1 MNDLQPQ
8 KVFEI
13 FEDITRVPRPS
24 KHEEQI
30 VAWIKGFADEHHI
43 DYVED
48 ETHNLLLRVPAT
60 KGYESHEGVILQA
73 HMDMVCEKNADIQ
86 HDFFK
91 DPIDHYVDGDWIRTR
106 GTTLGA
112 DNGIGLS
119 LALAVLTD
127 TTLPH
132 PALEALFTIDEE
144 TGLTGAN
151 KIQDGFLHG
160 TRLIN
165 LDSEDDGQIFVGCAG
180 GIDTMGHIP
189 FGYVGSPKG
198 FFTARIKVSNLQG
211 GHSGG
216 DIEKNRANAVKVLAH
231 FLFKLTQHTDV
242 YMHDIDGGNLRNA
255 IAREAYTVI
264 TVPMEYK
271 EQLRIDFNT
280 YSVEVDKMFAG
291 VEKDIVWTL
300 ESCETPE
307 NVLPKYTSDHLIYT
321 LCACPHGVIC
331 WSRDIDNLVQTSTN
345 LASVKITEEDG
356 QHYIVI
362 NTSQRSSVES
372 EKHLIKEE
380 VECTLRLANAT
391 VTHGDG
397 YPGWQP
403 NMSSPLL
410 KVTREAYT
418 ELFQSEPQV
427 LAIHAGLECGLFL
440 KKYPTLDMVSI
451 GPQMYDV
458 HSPSER
464 LSISSTKRCY
474 QWLCKTLEKL

>member
-1 MNDLQPQ
+1 MNDLHPQ
-8 KVFEI
+8 QVFEI
-13 FEDITRVPRPS
+13 FEQITRVPRPS

-30 VAWIKGFADEHHI
+30 VAWIKGFANEHHI
-43 DYVED
+43 ECMED
-48 ETHNLLLRVPAT
+48 EAHNLLLRVPAT
-60 KGYESHEGVILQA
+60 KGYEGHEGVILQA
-73 HMDMVCEKNADIQ
+73 HMDMVCEKNADVH

-91 DPIDHYVDGDWIRTR
+91 DPIEHYIDGDWIRTR

-119 LALAVLTD
+119 LALAILTD
-127 TTLPH
+127 KSLQH
-132 PALEALFTIDEE
+132 PTIEALFTVDEE

-151 KIQDGFLHG
+151 KLQAGFLHG

-180 GIDTMGHIP
+180 GIDTVGHIP
-189 FGYVGSPKG
+189 FGYVGGPKG
-198 FFTARIKVSNLQG
+198 FFSARIEVSNLQG

-216 DIEKNRANAVKVLAH
+216 DIEKNRANAIKVLAH
-231 FLFKLTQHTDV
+231 FLYDLTQHTDV
-242 YMHDIDGGNLRNA
+242 YIHDIDGGNLRNA
-255 IAREAYTVI
+255 IAREAYAVI
-264 TVPMEYK
+264 TVPMHYK

-280 YSVEVDKMFAG
+280 YSVEIDKLFQG
-291 VEKDIVWTL
+291 VEKDIKWTL

-307 NVLPKYTSDHLIYT
+307 QVFPKYTSDQLIKV

-345 LASVKITEEDG
+345 LASVKIIMEEK

-362 NTSQRSSVES
+362 TTSQRSSVER
-372 EKHLIKEE
+372 EKHLIKDE
-380 VECTLRLANAT
+380 VSCTLQLTNAT
-391 VTHGDG
+391 ITHGDG

-410 KVTREAYT
+410 QVTRETYKT
-418 ELFQSEPQV
+418 LFHSAPQV

-440 KKYPTLDMVSI
+440 QKYPTLDMVSI

-464 LSISSTKRCY
+464 LSISSTQRCY
-474 QWLCKTLEKL
+474 QWLCKILENL